1 MASRVRAPPTGRGMS
16 APVFISYNFRDDKEF
31 ARGIR
36 NFFQPFGPCHGVP
49 HFVENDV
56 SERGLEAIDAEIRS
70 VMSGC
75 VAAVFVC
82 GQNTHDS
89 PWINREAKLAI
100 SRNLGIVVLRAPGST
115 GGIPNELR
123 ALTTPPPLVDWGPEH
138 LCSEIN
144 RIVSARGSNR

>member
-1 MASRVRAPPTGRGMS
+1 MS

-36 NFFQPFGPCHGVP
+36 NFFQPDGPCHGEP
-49 HFVENDV
+49 RFVENDV
-56 SERGLEAIDAEIRS
+56 SETDVEAIDAKIRRA
-70 VMSGC
+70 MSGC

-82 GQNTHDS
+82 GDNSHNS

-100 SRNLGIVVLRAPGST
+100 SGNLGIVALRAPRTT

-123 ALTTPPPLVDWGPEH
+123 ALSTPPPLVDWGPEP
-138 LCSEIN
+138 LCRELN